1 MLSTA
6 VRDQKCYRSLSYSD
20 VGRGV
25 EKIRL
30 QTGIANNADLKVYIY
45 RPDTDQI
52 SLKVIPLERP
62 RTER

>member
-30 QTGIANNADLKVYIY
+30 QTGIANNADLKVPSGY
-45 RPDTDQI
+45 RSDQLESDTI
-52 SLKVIPLERP
+52 G
-62 RTER
+62 